1 MRQTDTVGLFDRPRG
16 YVVCATPRS
25 GSNYL
30 CQLLASTGVLG
41 RPREY
46 FNAVGRRKYDDPDYP
61 EDPQLQIQQ
70 VLSTGATSNRVYG
83 VKVHAFQLAPLLDV
97 LDPFAVLP
105 RVRVVRLRRE
115 DTLGQAL
122 SWARA
127 QQTSQLRAGDPAE
140 GTAAYDRAL
149 IDASL
154 DFLDRENAWWD
165 DHLAQVDVPVLEF
178 LYEDLE
184 ADPQRE
190 IDRIAALFRIRSAAV
205 RREAVDVARQR
216 DDVTARW
223 RERYVAEAGDQSA
236 AD

>member
-1 MRQTDTVGLFDRPRG
+1 MRLVGRRRG

-46 FNAVGRRKYDDPDYP
+46 FNAAGRRKYDDPAYP
-61 EDPQLQIQQ
+61 EDPRLQLRQ
-70 VLSTGATSNRVYG
+70 VLSTGATSNRAYG
-83 VKVHAFQLAPLLDV
+83 VKVHAFQLAPLLDQV
-97 LDPFAVLP
+97 DPFAELP
-105 RVRVVRLRRE
+105 RVRAIRQRRD

-127 QQTSQLRAGDPAE
+127 QQTNQHRAGDPPE
-140 GTAAYDRAL
+140 GLASYDRAR

-154 DFLDRENAWWD
+154 DFLTRENAWWD
-165 DHLAQVDVPVLEF
+165 HHLARIDVPVLEIR
-178 LYEDLE
+178 YEDLE

-190 IDRIAALFRIRSAAV
+190 VDRVADFLRIGSATV
-205 RREAVDVARQR
+205 RPEDVEVTRQR
-216 DDVTARW
+216 DGVTAAW
-223 RERYVAEAGDQSA
+223 RERYVAETSELP
-236 AD
+236 